1 MGFSFTT
8 PKTTNT
14 AKLINRYIK
23 ERTKEKQLFNNQ
35 IERLDKQLQNEIIDE
50 YTYERLRDVLEI
62 NFFKQRNETLEKAII
77 KKY

>member
-23 ERTKEKQLFNNQ
+23 ERIKEKQLFNNQ

>member
-23 ERTKEKQLFNNQ
+23 ERIKEKQLFNNQ
-35 IERLDKQLQNEIIDE
+35 IERLDKQLQNETIDE